1 MPIYMH
7 GSEYLKKA
15 NTKVNLSQYLK
26 QSSKYTA
33 RAVLVPPVHKKCFS
47 KLPNHTVLLKK
58 IHLISGHNK
67 NVSSPFFSTKKS
79 VGKKVQQ

>member
-26 QSSKYTA
+26 RSSKYTA
-33 RAVLVPPVHKKCFS
+33 RAALVPPVHNKGFS

-58 IHLISGHNK
+58 THLISGHDK
-67 NVSSPFFSTKKS
+67 NVSKVYFFPPRNL
-79 VGKKVQQ
+79 